1 MAHGQTDVRFGAQAR
16 EQAVTPTATTTL
28 TSFDGGVR
36 ARCEISRPDR
46 YRQLEFD
53 GAPRIV
59 RGGGYSYAAASFG
72 SNTLVQQNAAFD
84 RILGFDE
91 SAGILECEAGVTLG
105 KLYDFL
111 RGRGWFLPVQPGY
124 PLITIGGCVAG
135 DVHGKNHYRDGT
147 FQRHVLSLRLFHPAH
162 GVLELAP
169 GAELFQLTCG
179 GFGLTGHI
187 LSVRLQL
194 QRFPATSLS
203 LTCERIAGIADVDRA
218 MSAQAERSPLLY
230 TWHNFS
236 VRGAGFGRG
245 FVYGAE
251 FTEGGG
257 TPAPHF
263 RAVDSGNRGR
273 FRIQALNGW
282 TIGSFNYAY
291 ETSQRLSPRTKKL
304 ELYDFLFPVAN
315 KVFYFELF
323 GRRGFHEYQLIVPT
337 ARFAEA
343 MDAIGERI
351 ARDRVGVT
359 LASCKLF
366 RGEQSLLRFDGSGI
380 CLAIDIP
387 RNSGSERFLRFLDEV
402 AIRTGS
408 TPNILKDSRIAR
420 ETVEATYPQY
430 GEFRR
435 RLHAFDPKRLY
446 RSELSERL
454 GL

>member
-1 MAHGQTDVRFGAQAR
+1 MI
-16 EQAVTPTATTTL
+16 PTAAATL

-36 ARCEISRPDR
+36 ARCEVTRPDR

-53 GAPRIV
+53 DAPRIV

-72 SNTLVQQNAAFD
+72 TSALVQQNDAFD
-84 RILGFDE
+84 RILGFDDT
-91 SAGILECEAGVTLG
+91 SGILECEAGATLG

-111 RGRGWFLPVQPGY
+111 AGRGWFLPVQPGY
-124 PLITIGGCVAG
+124 PLITTGGCIAG

-147 FQRHVLSLRLFHPAH
+147 FRRHVASLRLFHPAH
-162 GVLELAP
+162 GVLDLVP
-169 GAELFQLTCG
+169 GDDAFELTCG
-179 GFGLTGHI
+179 GLGLTGHI
-187 LSVRLQL
+187 LSARLQL
-194 QRFPATSLS
+194 QRLPAATLS
-203 LTCERIAGIADVDRA
+203 LTRERIASIFDVEPA
-218 MSAQAERSPLLY
+218 MAARGESATLLY

-236 VRGAGFGRG
+236 ARGAAFGRG

-251 FTEGGG
+251 AEAKAGG
-257 TPAPHF
+257 TPAVHGF
-263 RAVDSGNRGR
+263 SRVDAESRGR
-273 FRIQALNGW
+273 YRVQALNSL
-282 TIGSFNYAY
+282 TIGAFNAAY
-291 ETSQRLSPRTKKL
+291 ELSQRLGSRAKTL

-315 KVFYFELF
+315 KVLYFELF
-323 GRRGFHEYQLIVPT
+323 GRRGFHEVQLIVPG

-343 MDAIGERI
+343 MERIRERI
-351 ARDRVGVT
+351 ARDRIAVS

-366 RGEQSLLRFDGSGI
+366 RGEQSLLRFDGSGV
-380 CLAIDIP
+380 CLAIDLP
-387 RNSGSERFLRFLDEV
+387 RNARSEAFLRFLDEV
-402 AIRTGS
+402 AIETGS
-408 TPNILKDSRIAR
+408 TPNLLKDSRIGR